1 MGFTSIDDWLNKT
14 TNSGQFIRTDWVKA
28 TATGPYVVGRWYD
41 LMNSPGIS
49 PTNVYGELTFNGGPA
64 GTGWGWT
71 GVGSGGWAYAAGP
84 LLTHTAGTAGNI
96 SQPSMAITN
105 GRYYQLTWTVAY
117 TSGTSVTPS
126 LNGTNGTARSSS
138 NTFVEIIGPV
148 GASGG
153 LVITPTSNF
162 QGSVSA
168 ISVIE
173 VTATG
178 TPMSHVMND
187 TIAAGAMYH
196 GGNVSPATKHII
208 NAGVIAPQSVGTAVP
223 SVLMLC
229 DYLLSY
235 PLINA
240 NSSVSQTLT
249 TTNTLPRYT
258 TGVGVRAFVVGTGT
272 VGVTGTAAV
281 PTATLGATIMTPLT
295 ISYTDQAGNSGH
307 TMPFSNVVANNPV
320 SSVAGTIIHSGAAIN
335 NYGPFLPLAAGDTGI
350 RSVQSIQVAAS
361 GTANTTCALV
371 LAKPLFSIPM
381 TTAGLLSE
389 RDLMNQLPS
398 MPQVVDG
405 ACLGWLYY
413 AGAATAANTPFTGY
427 LDFCYG

>member
-14 TNSGQFIRTDWVKA
+14 TNGGHSVRTDWMKV
-28 TATGPYVVGRWYD
+28 TAAGPYVIGRWYD
-41 LMNSPGIS
+41 LSTSPGT
-49 PTNVYGELTFNGGPA
+49 PPVNTYGELTYNPGPVGSA
-64 GTGWGWT
+64 WGWT
-71 GVGSGGWAYAAGP
+71 GVGSGGWTYSWNSFV
-84 LLTHTAGTAGNI
+84 HTAGTLGNL
-96 SQPSMAITN
+96 SQPSMATVA
-105 GRYYQLTWTVAY
+105 GRYYQLTYTLVY
-117 TSGTSVTPS
+117 TTTPISQSITPYINGTIGISRSTSGTFTEV
-126 LNGTNGTARSSS
+126 
-138 NTFVEIIGPV
+138 IGPV

-153 LVITPTSNF
+153 LVFTPTTNF
-162 QGSVSA
+162 QGA
-168 ISVIE
+168 IIGVSVIE
-173 VTATG
+173 VASGG
-178 TPMSHVMND
+178 TPISYAMTD
-187 TIAAGAMYH
+187 TITAGAMYH

-208 NAGVIAPQSVGTAVP
+208 NAGAMSIVGTSVP

-229 DYLLSY
+229 DLLLAY

-240 NSSVSQTLT
+240 NTATAQALT
-249 TTNTLPRYT
+249 TTSTLPRYT
-258 TGVGVRAFVVGTGT
+258 NGVGVKAFVVATGT
-272 VGVTGTAAV
+272 YASGV
-281 PTATLGATIMTPLT
+281 ATLGGTAMTPLL
-295 ISYTDQAGNSGH
+295 ISYTNQAGTSGQA
-307 TMPFSNVVANNPV
+307 MPYVNVVANNPV
-320 SSVAGTIIHSGAAIN
+320 SVVAGTIIHSGAPIN
-335 NYGPFLPLAAGDTGI
+335 NYGPFLPLAAGDNGI

>member
-1 MGFTSIDDWLNKT
+1 MGFTSIDNWLNDIT
-14 TNSGQFIRTDWVKA
+14 SGQFVRTDWIKA
-28 TATGPYVVGRWYD
+28 TATGPYVIGRWYD
-41 LMNSPGIS
+41 LSTSLGYP
-49 PTNVYGELTFNGGPA
+49 PTNVYGELTVNGAPTGS
-64 GTGWGWT
+64 GWGWT
-71 GVGSGGWAYAAGP
+71 DVGSGGWAYVSTP
-84 LLTHTAGTAGNI
+84 NFTHTAGTSGNI
-96 SQPSMAITN
+96 SQPSMSITN

-117 TSGTSVTPS
+117 TSGTSITPS

-148 GASGG
+148 GSSGG

-173 VTATG
+173 VTSGGA
-178 TPMSHVMND
+178 PMSHVMND
-187 TIAAGAMYH
+187 ALPAGAMYH
-196 GGNVSPATKHII
+196 GGNVSPSTKHII
-208 NAGVIAPQSVGTAVP
+208 NAGVISPQSGATAVP

-240 NSSVSQTLT
+240 NTGSSQTLT

-258 TGVGVRAFVVGTGT
+258 TGVGVRAFVVATGT

-281 PTATLGATIMTPLT
+281 PTATLGATAMTPLV
-295 ISYTDQAGNSGH
+295 ISYTDQAGNSSH
-307 TMPFSNVVANNPV
+307 SMPFSNVLANNPV
-320 SSVAGTIIHSGAAIN
+320 SSVAGTIIHSAAAIN
-335 NYGPFLPLAAGDTGI
+335 GYGPFLPLAAGDTGM
-350 RSVQSIQVAAS
+350 RSVQSIQMAAS

-371 LAKPLFSIPM
+371 LAKPLFSIPLS
-381 TTAGLLSE
+381 AVGVLSE

-398 MPQVVDG
+398 MPQVYDG

-413 AGAATAANTPFTGY
+413 AGAATVVNMPFNGY
-427 LDFCYG
+427 IDFCYG